1 MADATVW
8 QMQMGSRSAG
18 ANIAVFDPGY
28 ITRPDGSKQEPGP
41 IAPLLANADF
51 CTPPLYMWK
60 EREPETWSDD
70 DEFEKKDA
78 NSYYEKRQMKGVRS
92 RSRRVQW
99 HLQDSD
105 EPDLGGMHMEGEK
118 VEQQSSYVLLEVQ
131 HTEDGQDVI
140 KVASDS

>member
-1 MADATVW
+1 
-8 QMQMGSRSAG
+8 MGSKESG
-18 ANIAVFDPGY
+18 YNLAV
-28 ITRPDGSKQEPGP
+28 IEPGFVNRP
-41 IAPLLANADF
+41 GGVKEQPAAVAPLFSDADY
-51 CTPPLYMWK
+51 CTKPVYMWK

-78 NSYYEKRQMKGVRS
+78 NSYYEKRQMNGVRS

-140 KVASDS
+140 KVASGS